1 MFIAFPS
8 QDEQIVDD
16 SYVMKVYF
24 SKSLADG
31 LNNEQLIE
39 RFLVSIGS
47 NEEGD
52 VGVDQSREGY
62 SIVYNETGDYHALA
76 FTLPNL

>member
-31 LNNEQLIE
+31 LNDEQLIE

-62 SIVYNETGDYHALA
+62 SLSLIHI
-76 FTLPNL
+76 